1 MFVYC
6 FVAPGGLGALT
17 NDWSGSNLPRSCKP
31 WKLCEVVELGNQDDD
46 VTAKC
51 MVLLKGYC
59 LFYYREQI
67 IQF

>member
-17 NDWSGSNLPRSCKP
+17 DDWRGNSLPDRLKP
-31 WKLCEVVELGNQDDD
+31 WKLCEVVELGNEDDD
-46 VTAKC
+46 VTAKF
-51 MVLLKGYC
+51 MIRLKGYC

-67 IQF
+67 V